1 MAASPPRPNRSPGI
15 RTHEPLPQQEA
26 SLRDGPLPMTPS
38 VLTATAETAWSD
50 HLVVLPIVLPIAVA
64 GVMLLLDERRRRLKS
79 GLSLVTVLLLLG
91 IALMLTLRV
100 DAAAQVYRLGNWDA
114 PYGIVL
120 VADRLSAMMLVLASV
135 LGLCALVF
143 SFARWGRAGPRFHGL
158 FLLLLMG
165 VNGAFLTGDLFNLF
179 VFFEVMLAASY
190 GLVLHGS
197 GETRIRAGLGYI
209 AVNLV
214 ASLFFL
220 VGVSLI
226 YGTMGTLN
234 MADLARR
241 LAAPAAAEPA
251 LFEIGCAVLGIAFLI
266 KCSAWPLGFW
276 LPTTYA
282 AASAPA
288 AAILAILSKV
298 GIYVVIRL
306 SLLLFGSGLSA
317 GFGQTWILA
326 AGLATM
332 AYGTIGI
339 LAAREL
345 TRAAGYAVMISS
357 GTMLAVLGTGSAAAL
372 AGALYYL
379 VGSTLAAGALFLLA
393 EILQRGR
400 APGQAQQAVFADE
413 YRDPFD
419 DADAIEIGR
428 TFPAAVAL
436 LGSGFLLCTL
446 MLAGIPPLS
455 GFVGKLAMFTGLAT
469 GPITAAAWW
478 LIAALTLSSFGTLA
492 PLVRLGI
499 QNLWVPSVDP
509 PPVLRTSEFLAL
521 SGLLAACLA
530 LALWGGPAL
539 AYADATV
546 RWLAQPQDYVRAVLG
561 AAQGGAGT

>member
-1 MAASPPRPNRSPGI
+1 MIAPGSDSAGI
-15 RTHEPLPQQEA
+15 
-26 SLRDGPLPMTPS
+26 G
-38 VLTATAETAWSD
+38 WSG
-50 HLVVLPIVLPIAVA
+50 HTVVLPIVLPIAAA
-64 GVMLLLDERRRRLKS
+64 GVMFLLDERRRMLKG
-79 GLSLVTVLLLLG
+79 GLSLATVLALLG
-91 IALMLTLRV
+91 IALVLV
-100 DAAAQVYRLGNWDA
+100 ASVGDGPAIYRLGNWAA

-120 VADRLSAMMLVLASV
+120 VADRLSAMMLALNAI

-197 GETRIRAGLGYI
+197 GTTRIRAGLGYI

-241 LAAPAAAEPA
+241 LAAPSAGELA
-251 LFEIGCAVLGIAFLI
+251 LFETGCAILGIAFLI
-266 KCSAWPLGFW
+266 KCGAWPLGFW

-282 AASAPA
+282 AATAPA

-298 GIYVVIRL
+298 GIYVVLRL
-306 SLLLFGSGLSA
+306 SLLLFGEGLSA
-317 GFGQTWILA
+317 GFGFAVIFVM
-326 AGLATM
+326 GLATIL
-332 AYGTIGI
+332 YGTVGI
-339 LAAREL
+339 LGSRDL

-357 GTMLAVLGTGSAAAL
+357 GTVLAALGTGSAGAL
-372 AGALYYL
+372 AGAVYYL
-379 VGSTLAAGALFLLA
+379 FGSTLAAGALFLLA

-400 APGQAQQAVFADE
+400 DPTEVAEPVFADE

-419 DADAIEIGR
+419 DAGAIEVG
-428 TFPAAVAL
+428 TVLTSSAATVGMAL
-436 LGSGFLLCTL
+436 LLCAL
-446 MLAGIPPLS
+446 MLAGIPPLA
-455 GFVGKLAMFTGLAT
+455 GFVGKLAIFAGLTRDTAT
-469 GPITAAAWW
+469 ATDWVLVAI
-478 LIAALTLSSFGTLA
+478 LTLSSFGTLL
-492 PLVRLGI
+492 PLVRMGI
-499 QNLWVPSVDP
+499 RSLWVSHEGA
-509 PPVLRTSEFLAL
+509 PPVLARSELVAL
-521 SGLLAACLA
+521 GGLLAACLA
-530 LALWGGPAL
+530 LSVWGGPAL

-546 RWLAQPQDYVRAVLG
+546 HWLKQPQDYVRAVLG
-561 AAQGGAGT
+561 GQGGAAS

>member
-1 MAASPPRPNRSPGI
+1 MNATVLNA
-15 RTHEPLPQQEA
+15 PL
-26 SLRDGPLPMTPS
+26 
-38 VLTATAETAWSD
+38 VSD
-50 HLVVLPIVLPIAVA
+50 WTNHLVVLPIVLPIAVA
-64 GVMLLLDERRRRLKS
+64 GAMFLMDERRSRLK
-79 GLSLVTVLLLLG
+79 GALSLATVLALLG
-91 IALMLTLRV
+91 ISLILVWRASE
-100 DAAAQVYRLGNWDA
+100 AAQIYRLGNWAA

-120 VADRLSAMMLVLASV
+120 VADRLSALMLALGSV

-241 LAAPAAAEPA
+241 LAAPEAGELA
-251 LFEIGCAVLGIAFLI
+251 LFEIGCAILGIAFLI

-298 GIYVVIRL
+298 GIYVVVRL
-306 SLLLFGSGLSA
+306 SLLLFGAGLSE

-332 AYGTIGI
+332 AYGAIGI
-339 LAAREL
+339 LAARDL

-357 GTMLAVLGTGSAAAL
+357 GTVLAAL
-372 AGALYYL
+372 GSGNDRALSGALYYL
-379 VGSTLAAGALFLLA
+379 LGSTLAAGALFLLA

-400 APGQAQQAVFADE
+400 DPLEAAQAVFADE

-419 DADAIEIGR
+419 DADATEIGR
-428 TFPAAVAL
+428 AIPAAVAL
-436 LGSGFLLCTL
+436 LGSGFLVCTL
-446 MLAGIPPLS
+446 MLAGVPPLS
-455 GFVGKLAMFTGLAT
+455 GFVGKLAIFTGLTT
-469 GPITAAAWW
+469 GTTTASAWW
-478 LIAALTLSSFGTLA
+478 LITALTLSSFATLM
-492 PLVRLGI
+492 PMVRLGI
-499 QNLWVPSVDP
+499 KNLWVPSDDP
-509 PPVLRTSEFLAL
+509 PPVLRLSEFAALA
-521 SGLLAACLA
+521 GLLAACVA

-539 AYADATV
+539 AYADETV
-546 RWLAQPQDYVRAVLG
+546 RWLAQPQEYVRAVLG
-561 AAQGGAGT
+561 PTREGGGS

>member
-1 MAASPPRPNRSPGI
+1 MNAPVMS
-15 RTHEPLPQQEA
+15 
-26 SLRDGPLPMTPS
+26 
-38 VLTATAETAWSD
+38 ATVTSSWLD
-50 HLVVLPIVLPIAVA
+50 HLVVLPIVLPIAAA
-64 GVMLLLDERRRRLKS
+64 GAMFLMDERRRTLKAAV
-79 GLSLVTVLLLLG
+79 SLVTVLVMLAVAILLLG
-91 IALMLTLRV
+91 RV
-100 DAAAQVYRLGNWDA
+100 GEAPEVYRLGNWAA

-120 VADRLSAMMLVLASV
+120 VADRLSALMLALAGT
-135 LGLCALVF
+135 LGLAALIF
-143 SFARWGRAGPRFHGL
+143 SFARWGQAGPRFHGL

-165 VNGAFLTGDLFNLF
+165 VNGAFLTGDVFNLF

-241 LAAPAAAEPA
+241 LASPPAEIA
-251 LFEIGCAVLGIAFLI
+251 LFEAGCAVLGIAFLI

-276 LPTTYA
+276 LPTTYS

-298 GIYVVIRL
+298 GIYVVLRL
-306 SLLLFGSGLSA
+306 SLLLFGAGSA
-317 GFGQTWILA
+317 QGFGQSWILA
-326 AGLATM
+326 TGLATI
-332 AYGTIGI
+332 AFGTLGI

-345 TRAAGYAVMISS
+345 TRAAGYGVMISS
-357 GTMLAVLGTGSAAAL
+357 GTVLAALGTGNQGAL
-372 AGALYYL
+372 SGALYYL
-379 VGSTLAAGALFLLA
+379 LGSTFAAAALFLLA

-400 APGQAQQAVFADE
+400 DPADAAQPVFADE

-419 DADAIEIGR
+419 DAGSTEIGR
-428 TFPAAVAL
+428 AIPAAVAIV
-436 LGSGFLLCTL
+436 GGGFLLCTL

-455 GFVGKLAMFTGLAT
+455 GFVGKLAMFTGLASGT
-469 GPITAAAWW
+469 MTTSAWG
-478 LIAALTLSSFGTLA
+478 LIAALTLSSLFTLI

-499 QNLWVPSVDP
+499 FSLWVPHDDP
-509 PPVLRTSEFLAL
+509 PPVLRAPELA
-521 SGLLAACLA
+521 A
-530 LALWGGPAL
+530 LALLLTACIALAVWGGPAL
-539 AYADATV
+539 SYTEATV
-546 RWLAQPQDYVRAVLG
+546 RWLSQPSDYVRAVLDG
-561 AAQGGAGT
+561 AAAPGAGS

>member
-1 MAASPPRPNRSPGI
+1 MTGPVSITQASG
-15 RTHEPLPQQEA
+15 
-26 SLRDGPLPMTPS
+26 
-38 VLTATAETAWSD
+38 WSD

-64 GVMLLLDERRRRLKS
+64 GAMFLMDERRRELKAA
-79 GLSLVTVLLLLG
+79 LSLATMLILLG
-91 IALMLTLRV
+91 IALLLVGRASLT
-100 DAAAQVYRLGNWDA
+100 AEVYRLGNWAA

-120 VADRLSAMMLVLASV
+120 VVDRLSAMMLALAAI

-158 FLLLLMG
+158 FLLLVMG

-226 YGTMGTLN
+226 YGTTGTLN

-241 LAAPAAAEPA
+241 LAAPALGETG
-251 LFEIGCAVLGIAFLI
+251 LFEVGCAVLGIAFLI

-298 GIYVVIRL
+298 GVYVVVRL
-306 SLLLFGSGLSA
+306 SLLLFGEGLSA
-317 GFGQTWILA
+317 GFAQGVLLT
-326 AGLATM
+326 AGLATI
-332 AYGTIGI
+332 AFGTVGI

-357 GTMLAVLGTGSAAAL
+357 GTVLAALGTGSDRAL

-400 APGQAQQAVFADE
+400 DPAEAAKPVFADE

-419 DADAIEIGR
+419 DPDATEIGR
-428 TFPAAVAL
+428 AIPSAVAI
-436 LGSGFLLCTL
+436 LGIGFLVCTL
-446 MLAGIPPLS
+446 MLAGVPPLA
-455 GFVGKLAMFTGLAT
+455 GFVGKLAMFSGLTGGAM
-469 GPITAAAWW
+469 TASAWG
-478 LIAALTLSSFGTLA
+478 LIAALTLSSFGTLM

-499 QNLWVPSVDP
+499 FSLWVPSDDP
-509 PPVLRTSEFLAL
+509 PPVLRAPEFAAIA
-521 SGLLAACLA
+521 GLLLTCMA
-530 LALWGGPAL
+530 LALWGGPVL

-546 RWLAQPQDYVRAVLG
+546 AWLAEPQDYIQAVLG
-561 AAQGGAGT
+561 AAQGDGR

>member
-1 MAASPPRPNRSPGI
+1 MNPAVTNLA
-15 RTHEPLPQQEA
+15 
-26 SLRDGPLPMTPS
+26 
-38 VLTATAETAWSD
+38 VETAWSD
-50 HLVVLPIVLPIAVA
+50 HVTVLPVVLPIAVA
-64 GVMLLLDERRRRLKS
+64 GAMFLLDERRRKLKAS
-79 GLSLVTVLLLLG
+79 LSFATILALIAIAVTLVVS
-91 IALMLTLRV
+91 V
-100 DAAAQVYRLGNWDA
+100 SDAPRVYRLGNWAA

-120 VADRLSAMMLVLASV
+120 VADRLSAMMLALSSV

-241 LAAPAAAEPA
+241 LAGPPEGEIA
-251 LFEIGCAVLGIAFLI
+251 LFEIGCAILGLAFLI

-276 LPTTYA
+276 LPPTYA
-282 AASAPA
+282 AATAPA

-298 GIYVVIRL
+298 GIYVVVRL
-306 SLLLFGSGLSA
+306 SLLVFGEGVSA
-317 GFGQTWILA
+317 GFGQTVLFA
-326 AGLATM
+326 AGLATL
-332 AYGTIGI
+332 AFGTIGL
-339 LAAREL
+339 LAARDL
-345 TRAAGYAVMISS
+345 TRAAGYAVMVSS
-357 GTMLAVLGTGSAAAL
+357 GTVLAALGSGNDRAL

-400 APGQAQQAVFADE
+400 DPAEAAAPVFADE

-419 DADAIEIGR
+419 DEDSVEVGSVIPAGVAI
-428 TFPAAVAL
+428 
-436 LGSGFLLCTL
+436 LGVGFLLCTL
-446 MLAGIPPLS
+446 MLAGIPPLA
-455 GFVGKLAMFTGLAT
+455 GFVGKLAIFVG
-469 GPITAAAWW
+469 AAGAPSPAGWW
-478 LIAALTLSSFGTLA
+478 LIAALTLSSLFTLM

-499 QNLWVPSVDP
+499 LNIWVRDADKP
-509 PPVLRTSEFLAL
+509 PTLARSEVAALAGLLATCLAL
-521 SGLLAACLA
+521 SV
-530 LALWGGPAL
+530 WGGPAL

-546 RWLAQPQDYVRAVLG
+546 GWLTQPQDYVRAVLG
-561 AAQGGAGT
+561 GPAP

>member
-1 MAASPPRPNRSPGI
+1 MNAP
-15 RTHEPLPQQEA
+15 
-26 SLRDGPLPMTPS
+26 
-38 VLTATAETAWSD
+38 VLNAPAVSAWSD
-50 HLVVLPIVLPIAVA
+50 HLVVLPVVLPIAVA
-64 GVMLLLDERRRRLKS
+64 GAMFLMDERRRRLKA
-79 GLSLVTVLLLLG
+79 GLGLATVLVLLG
-91 IALMLTLRV
+91 LALVLVGRAGEAV
-100 DAAAQVYRLGNWDA
+100 QVYRLGNWAA

-120 VADRLSAMMLVLASV
+120 VVDRLSALMLALTGV

-143 SFARWGRAGPRFHGL
+143 AFARWDRAGPRFHGL

-197 GETRIRAGLGYI
+197 GAARIRAGLGYI

-241 LAAPAAAEPA
+241 LAAPSGGDPA
-251 LFEIGCAVLGIAFLI
+251 LFEVGCAVLGIAFLI

-298 GIYVVIRL
+298 GVYVVVRL
-306 SLLLFGSGLSA
+306 SLLLFGAGLSE
-317 GFGQTWILA
+317 GFGQAWILA

-339 LAAREL
+339 LAARDL
-345 TRAAGYAVMISS
+345 ARAAGYAVMISS
-357 GTMLAVLGTGSAAAL
+357 GTVLAALGTGSDGAL
-372 AGALYYL
+372 EGALYYL
-379 VGSTLAAGALFLLA
+379 LGSTLAAGALFLLA

-400 APGQAQQAVFADE
+400 DPAEATQPVFADE

-419 DADAIEIGR
+419 DADATEIGR
-428 TFPAAVAL
+428 AIPAALAI
-436 LGSGFLLCTL
+436 LGCGFLLCTL
-446 MLAGIPPLS
+446 MLAGVPPLA
-455 GFVGKLAMFTGLAT
+455 GFVGKLAMFVGL
-469 GPITAAAWW
+469 TAGTMTASAWW
-478 LIAALTLSSFGTLA
+478 LIAALTLSSFATLM

-499 QNLWVPSVDP
+499 QSLWVPNDDP
-509 PPVLRTSEFLAL
+509 PPVLRPPELAAL
-521 SGLLAACLA
+521 AGLIGACLA

-539 AYADATV
+539 AYAHETV
-546 RWLAQPQDYVRAVLG
+546 RWLTEPQDYVRAVLG
-561 AAQGGAGT
+561 AGAQEGGS

>member
-1 MAASPPRPNRSPGI
+1 MTAPFLNGPGAA
-15 RTHEPLPQQEA
+15 L
-26 SLRDGPLPMTPS
+26 
-38 VLTATAETAWSD
+38 WSD
-50 HLVVLPIVLPIAVA
+50 HLIVLPIVLPIAVA
-64 GVMLLLDERRRRLKS
+64 GVMFLMDERRHRLKAAI
-79 GLSLVTVLLLLG
+79 SLGTVLVLLAT
-91 IALMLTLRV
+91 ALVLVARV
-100 DAAAQVYRLGNWDA
+100 TEAPEVYRLGDWAA

-120 VADRLSAMMLVLASV
+120 VADRLSAMMLTLAGV
-135 LGLCALVF
+135 LGLSALVF

-165 VNGAFLTGDLFNLF
+165 VNGAFLTGDVFNLF

-241 LAAPAAAEPA
+241 LASPPAEAA
-251 LFEIGCAVLGIAFLI
+251 LFEVGCAVLGIAFLI

-276 LPTTYA
+276 LPTTYSA
-282 AASAPA
+282 ATAPA

-298 GIYVVIRL
+298 GVYVVIRL
-306 SLLLFGSGLSA
+306 SLLLFGAGTSE
-317 GFGQTWILA
+317 GFGQSWILA
-326 AGLATM
+326 TGLATI
-332 AYGTIGI
+332 AFGTIGI

-357 GTMLAVLGTGSAAAL
+357 GTVLAALGTGSDGAL
-372 AGALYYL
+372 SGALYYL
-379 VGSTLAAGALFLLA
+379 VGSTFAAGALFLLA

-400 APGQAQQAVFADE
+400 DPTDAAQPVFADE

-419 DADAIEIGR
+419 DAGATEIGR
-428 TFPAAVAL
+428 AIPATVAI
-436 LGSGFLLCTL
+436 LGGGFLVCTL
-446 MLAGIPPLS
+446 MLAGIPPLA
-455 GFVGKLAMFTGLAT
+455 GFVGKLAMFSGLAS
-469 GPITAAAWW
+469 GPMTAPAWW
-478 LIAALTLSSFGTLA
+478 LIAVLTLSSLGTLI

-499 QNLWVPSVDP
+499 FSLWVPHDDP
-509 PPVLRTSEFLAL
+509 PPVLRSPELASL
-521 SGLLAACLA
+521 SVLLAACVA
-530 LALWGGPAL
+530 LALWAGPAL
-539 AYADATV
+539 AYTEATV
-546 RWLAQPQDYVRAVLG
+546 RWLSQPQDYVRAVLDAGAGKGSSRG
-561 AAQGGAGT
+561 AAQDAARSAGGAGS

>member
-1 MAASPPRPNRSPGI
+1 MNASAMNAAVVS
-15 RTHEPLPQQEA
+15 H
-26 SLRDGPLPMTPS
+26 
-38 VLTATAETAWSD
+38 WSE

-64 GVMLLLDERRRRLKS
+64 GAMFLLDERRHRLKA
-79 GLSLVTVLLLLG
+79 GLSLATVLVLLG
-91 IALMLTLRV
+91 VALVLVGR
-100 DAAAQVYRLGNWDA
+100 AGHAPEVYRLGNWAA

-120 VADRLSAMMLVLASV
+120 VADRLSAMMLALAAT
-135 LGLCALVF
+135 LGLFALVF

-220 VGVSLI
+220 IGVSLI
-226 YGTMGTLN
+226 YGTLGTLN

-241 LAAPAAAEPA
+241 LTAPSAGDLA
-251 LFEIGCAVLGIAFLI
+251 LFEVGCAILGIAFLI
-266 KCSAWPLGFW
+266 KGSAWPLGFW

-288 AAILAILSKV
+288 AAVLAILSKV
-298 GIYVVIRL
+298 GVYVVLRL
-306 SLLLFGSGLSA
+306 SRLLFGTGLSE
-317 GFGQTWILA
+317 GFGLSWILA
-326 AGLATM
+326 AGLATI

-339 LAAREL
+339 LAARDL
-345 TRAAGYAVMISS
+345 TRAAGYGVMISS
-357 GTMLAVLGTGSAAAL
+357 GTVLAALGTGSGGAL
-372 AGALYYL
+372 SGALYYL

-393 EILQRGR
+393 EVLQRGR
-400 APGQAQQAVFADE
+400 DPAEAVQPVFADE

-419 DADAIEIGR
+419 DAGATEIGR
-428 TFPAAVAL
+428 AIPAAVAI
-436 LGSGFLLCTL
+436 LGVSFLLCTL
-446 MLAGIPPLS
+446 MLAGVPPLA
-455 GFVGKLAMFTGLAT
+455 GFVGKLAMFSGLAT
-469 GPITAAAWW
+469 GTMTASAWG
-478 LIAALTLSSFGTLA
+478 LIAALTLSSLGTLM

-499 QNLWVPSVDP
+499 FSLWVPSDDP
-509 PPVLRTSEFLAL
+509 PPLLRAPEFIALA
-521 SGLLAACLA
+521 GLLGACVA

-539 AYADATV
+539 AYADETV
-546 RWLAQPQDYVRAVLG
+546 RWLTQPGDYVRAVLG
-561 AAQGGAGT
+561 GPEGGGS

>member
-1 MAASPPRPNRSPGI
+1 MSPAI
-15 RTHEPLPQQEA
+15 
-26 SLRDGPLPMTPS
+26 
-38 VLTATAETAWSD
+38 LTASADTAWSD
-50 HLVVLPIVLPIAVA
+50 HLVVLPVVLPIAVA
-64 GVMLLLDERRRRLKS
+64 GLMFLLDERRRRLKAA
-79 GLSLVTVLLLLG
+79 LSLGTVLVLLG
-91 IALMLTLRV
+91 IALVLVGRV
-100 DAAAQVYRLGNWDA
+100 EAGAQVYRLGNWAA

-120 VADRLSAMMLVLASV
+120 VADRLSALMLALASV

-197 GETRIRAGLGYI
+197 GEVRIRAGLGYI

-220 VGVSLI
+220 VGVSLV

-241 LAAPAAAEPA
+241 LAGPATEPA

-298 GIYVVIRL
+298 GIYVVVRL
-306 SLLLFGSGLSA
+306 SLLLFGAGTSQ
-317 GFGQTWILA
+317 GFGQTWLLA

-332 AYGTIGI
+332 AYGTIGL
-339 LAAREL
+339 LAARDL

-357 GTMLAVLGTGSAAAL
+357 GTVLAALGTGGDRAL

-379 VGSTLAAGALFLLA
+379 LGSTLAAAALFLLA

-400 APGQAQQAVFADE
+400 DPGDARQAVFADE

-419 DADAIEIGR
+419 DADATEIGR
-428 TFPAAVAL
+428 AFPAAVAI
-436 LGSGFLLCTL
+436 LGCGFVVCTL
-446 MLAGIPPLS
+446 MLAGLPPLA
-455 GFVGKLAMFTGLAT
+455 GFVGKLALFTGLAA
-469 GPITAAAWW
+469 GPITASAWA
-478 LIAALTLSSFGTLA
+478 LIAALTLSSFGTLM

-499 QNLWVPSVDP
+499 LTLWVPSDDP
-509 PPVLRTSEFLAL
+509 PPVLHPTEFAALA
-521 SGLLAACLA
+521 GLLAACMA

-539 AYADATV
+539 AYADETV
-546 RWLAQPQDYVRAVLG
+546 RWLAQPQAYIQAVLG
-561 AAQGGAGT
+561 NQEGAGS

>member
-1 MAASPPRPNRSPGI
+1 MSAPVVP
-15 RTHEPLPQQEA
+15 
-26 SLRDGPLPMTPS
+26 
-38 VLTATAETAWSD
+38 WSE
-50 HLVVLPIVLPIAVA
+50 HLVVLPVVLPIAAA
-64 GVMLLLDERRRRLKS
+64 GAMFLIDERRHRLKA
-79 GLSLVTVLLLLG
+79 GISLATLLALL
-91 IALMLTLRV
+91 
-100 DAAAQVYRLGNWDA
+100 AAALALVARAGAGAVVYRLGNWAA

-120 VADRLSAMMLVLASV
+120 VADRLSTLMLALAAV
-135 LGLCALVF
+135 LGLAALVF

-220 VGVSLI
+220 IGVSLI

-241 LAAPAAAEPA
+241 LAAPAAPEAA
-251 LFEIGCAVLGIAFLI
+251 LFEVGCAVLGIAFLI
-266 KCSAWPLGFW
+266 KGSAWPLGFW
-276 LPTTYA
+276 LPATYS

-298 GIYVVIRL
+298 GVYVVLRL
-306 SLLLFGSGLSA
+306 SLLLFGAGVSE
-317 GFGQTWILA
+317 GFGQAWILA
-326 AGLATM
+326 AGLATV
-332 AYGTIGI
+332 AYGTVGI
-339 LAAREL
+339 LAARDL
-345 TRAAGYAVMISS
+345 TGAAGYAVMISS
-357 GTMLAVLGTGSAAAL
+357 GTVLAALGTGSPGAL

-393 EILQRGR
+393 EILRRGR
-400 APGQAQQAVFADE
+400 AAPDAAQPVFADE

-419 DADAIEIGR
+419 DAGATEIGR
-428 TFPAAVAL
+428 AIPASVAI
-436 LGSGFLLCTL
+436 LGFFLLVGTL
-446 MLAGIPPLS
+446 MLAGLPPLA
-455 GFVGKLAMFTGLAT
+455 GFVGKLALFSGLAAGT
-469 GPITAAAWW
+469 MTAAAWA
-478 LIAALTLSSFGTLA
+478 LILALTLSSLGTLI

-499 QNLWVPSVDP
+499 QTLWVPSDDP
-509 PPVLRTSEFLAL
+509 APVLRPSEFAALA
-521 SGLLAACLA
+521 GLMAACVA

-539 AYADATV
+539 VYAEATV
-546 RWLAQPQDYVRAVLG
+546 RWLASPDDYVRAVLDG
-561 AAQGGAGT
+561 AAP

>member
-1 MAASPPRPNRSPGI
+1 
-15 RTHEPLPQQEA
+15 
-26 SLRDGPLPMTPS
+26 MTPPVMNAS
-38 VLTATAETAWSD
+38 AAGGWSD
-50 HLVVLPIVLPIAVA
+50 HVVVLPIVLPIAVA
-64 GVMLLLDERRRRLKS
+64 GVMFLLDERRSRLKAA
-79 GLSLVTVLLLLG
+79 LSLLTMLALTG
-91 IALMLTLRV
+91 IALILVAR
-100 DAAAQVYRLGNWDA
+100 AGSAPEVYRLGNWAA

-120 VADRLSAMMLVLASV
+120 VADRLSAVMLALAGL

-241 LAAPAAAEPA
+241 LAGPAVGDLA
-251 LFEIGCAVLGIAFLI
+251 LFEIGCAILGIAFLI

-298 GIYVVIRL
+298 GVYVVVRL
-306 SLLLFGSGLSA
+306 SLLLFGAGPA
-317 GFGQTWILA
+317 EGFGRGCILA
-326 AGLATM
+326 AGLATV
-332 AYGTIGI
+332 AYGTVGI
-339 LAAREL
+339 LAARDL

-357 GTMLAVLGTGSAAAL
+357 GTVLAALGTASGGAL

-393 EILQRGR
+393 DILQRGR
-400 APGQAQQAVFADE
+400 DPVEATRPVFADE

-419 DADAIEIGR
+419 DADATEVGREI
-428 TFPAAVAL
+428 PAGVAIL
-436 LGSGFLLCTL
+436 ALGLLLCTL
-446 MLAGIPPLS
+446 MLAGVPPLS
-455 GFVGKLAMFTGLAT
+455 GFVGKLAIFSGL
-469 GPITAAAWW
+469 TAGAVTASGWW
-478 LIAALTLSSFGTLA
+478 LIAVLTLSSFGTLM
-492 PLVRLGI
+492 PMVRLGI
-499 QNLWVPSVDP
+499 LNLWVPRDDP
-509 PPVLRTSEFLAL
+509 PPVLRPSELAAL
-521 SGLLAACLA
+521 AGLLAACLA
-530 LALWGGPAL
+530 LAVWGGPAL

-546 RWLAQPQDYVRAVLG
+546 RWLAQPQDYVRTVLG
-561 AAQGGAGT
+561 AAEGGAP

>member
-1 MAASPPRPNRSPGI
+1 MSGASPI
-15 RTHEPLPQQEA
+15 
-26 SLRDGPLPMTPS
+26 
-38 VLTATAETAWSD
+38 AWSE
-50 HLVVLPIVLPIAVA
+50 HLVVLPVVLPIAAA
-64 GVMLLLDERRRRLKS
+64 GAMFLMDERRHRLKA
-79 GLSLVTVLLLLG
+79 GLSLATMLVLLAT
-91 IALMLTLRV
+91 ALVLVGRAG
-100 DAAAQVYRLGNWDA
+100 AAPEVYRLGNWAA

-120 VADRLSAMMLVLASV
+120 VADRLSAMMLTLAAT
-135 LGLCALVF
+135 LGLAALVF

-241 LAAPAAAEPA
+241 LAAPPAEAA
-251 LFEIGCAVLGIAFLI
+251 LFEVGCAVLGIAFLI

-276 LPTTYA
+276 LPTTYSA
-282 AASAPA
+282 ATAPA

-298 GIYVVIRL
+298 GVYVVLRL
-306 SLLLFGSGLSA
+306 SLLLFGAGTSA
-317 GFGQTWILA
+317 GFGLDWILA
-326 AGLATM
+326 TGLATV
-332 AYGTIGI
+332 AFGTVGL
-339 LAAREL
+339 LAARDL

-357 GTMLAVLGTGSAAAL
+357 GTVLAALGTGSEAAL
-372 AGALYYL
+372 SGALYYL
-379 VGSTLAAGALFLLA
+379 AGSTCAAGALFLLA

-400 APGQAQQAVFADE
+400 DPADAAQPVFADE

-419 DADAIEIGR
+419 DAGATEVGRAI
-428 TFPAAVAL
+428 PAAVAI
-436 LGSGFLLCTL
+436 LGGGFLLCTL
-446 MLAGIPPLS
+446 MLAGIPPLA
-455 GFVGKLAMFTGLAT
+455 GFVGKLAMFSGLAD
-469 GPITAAAWW
+469 GPMTAAAWS
-478 LIAALTLSSFGTLA
+478 LIAALTLSSLGTLI

-499 QNLWVPSVDP
+499 FSLWVPHDDP
-509 PPVLRTSEFLAL
+509 PPVLRPPEFASL
-521 SGLLAACLA
+521 SLLLAACVA

-539 AYADATV
+539 AYAEATV
-546 RWLAQPQDYVRAVLG
+546 RWLAQPQAYVRAVLDG
-561 AAQGGAGT
+561 VTAPGAGS

>member
-1 MAASPPRPNRSPGI
+1 MTLPVLPP
-15 RTHEPLPQQEA
+15 
-26 SLRDGPLPMTPS
+26 
-38 VLTATAETAWSD
+38 TATLAWSD
-50 HLVVLPIVLPIAVA
+50 HLVVLPVVLPMAVA
-64 GVMLLLDERRRRLKS
+64 GAMFLLDERRRRLKE
-79 GLSLVTVLLLLG
+79 GLSLATMLALLG
-91 IALMLTLRV
+91 IALVLVGRTTVAPDIYRV
-100 DAAAQVYRLGNWDA
+100 GNWPA

-120 VADRLSAMMLVLASV
+120 VADRLSAMMLALAAL

-165 VNGAFLTGDLFNLF
+165 VDGAFLTGDLFNLF

-209 AVNLV
+209 VVNLV

-220 VGVSLI
+220 IGVSLI

-234 MADLARR
+234 LADLARR
-241 LAAPAAAEPA
+241 LAAPEAGELA
-251 LFEIGCAVLGIAFLI
+251 LFEVGCAVLGIAFLI

-298 GIYVVIRL
+298 GVYVVVRL
-306 SLLLFGSGLSA
+306 SLLLFGAGLSA
-317 GFGQTWILA
+317 GFGQGAILA
-326 AGLATM
+326 AGLATI
-332 AYGTIGI
+332 AFGTVGI
-339 LAAREL
+339 LASRDL

-357 GTMLAVLGTGSAAAL
+357 GTVLAVLGTGSAAAL

-400 APGQAQQAVFADE
+400 DPVEAAQPVFADE

-419 DADAIEIGR
+419 DADATEIGR
-428 TFPAAVAL
+428 AIPAGVAI
-436 LGSGFLLCTL
+436 LGIGLLLCTL
-446 MLAGIPPLS
+446 VLAGVPPLP
-455 GFVGKLAMFTGLAT
+455 GFVGKLAIFIGLTAGT
-469 GPITAAAWW
+469 ITAAGWG
-478 LIAALTLSSFGTLA
+478 LIAVLTLSSLGTLM
-492 PLVRLGI
+492 PMVRLGI
-499 QNLWVPSVDP
+499 LNLWVPHDDP
-509 PPVLRTSEFLAL
+509 PPVLRLSELTALA
-521 SGLLAACLA
+521 GLLAACLG

-539 AYADATV
+539 AYADATAQ
-546 RWLAQPQDYVRAVLG
+546 WLTAPQAYVAAVLD
-561 AAQGGAGT
+561 GGAR

>member
-1 MAASPPRPNRSPGI
+1 MI
-15 RTHEPLPQQEA
+15 
-26 SLRDGPLPMTPS
+26 PS
-38 VLTATAETAWSD
+38 VLSATAETAWSD
-50 HLVVLPIVLPIAVA
+50 HLVVLPVVLPIAVA
-64 GVMLLLDERRRRLKS
+64 GAMFLMDERRRRLKS
-79 GLSLVTVLLLLG
+79 GLSLVTMLLLLG
-91 IALMLTLRV
+91 IALLLVGRA
-100 DAAAQVYRLGNWDA
+100 DGAAQVYHLGNWDA

-120 VADRLSAMMLVLASV
+120 VVDRLSALMLALASV

-197 GETRIRAGLGYI
+197 GEMRIRAGLGYI

-241 LAAPAAAEPA
+241 LAEPVAEPA
-251 LFEIGCAVLGIAFLI
+251 LFEIGCAVLGLAFLI

-298 GIYVVIRL
+298 GVYVVIRL
-306 SLLLFGSGLSA
+306 SLLLFGSGSSS
-317 GFGQTWILA
+317 GFGQAWILA

-332 AYGTIGI
+332 AFGTVGI

-357 GTMLAVLGTGSAAAL
+357 GTMLAVLGTGSDAAL

-400 APGQAQQAVFADE
+400 APARAEQAVFADE

-419 DADAIEIGR
+419 DADAIEVGR
-428 TFPAAVAL
+428 AFPAAVAL

-446 MLAGIPPLS
+446 MLAGIPPLA
-455 GFVGKLAMFTGLAT
+455 GFVGKLAMFSGLAA
-469 GPITAAAWW
+469 GPITASAWG

-499 QNLWVPSVDP
+499 QNLWVPSDDP
-509 PPVLRTSEFLAL
+509 PPVLRPSEFLAL
-521 SGLLAACLA
+521 SGLLATCLA

-546 RWLAQPQDYVRAVLG
+546 QWLAQPQDYVRAVLG
-561 AAQGGAGT
+561 AARGGAGA

>member
-1 MAASPPRPNRSPGI
+1 
-15 RTHEPLPQQEA
+15 
-26 SLRDGPLPMTPS
+26 MTAGS
-38 VLTATAETAWSD
+38 VNNDALVTWAD
-50 HLVVLPIVLPIAVA
+50 HLVILPIVLPIAVA
-64 GVMLLLDERRRRLKS
+64 GAMFLLDERRRRLKEA
-79 GLSLVTVLLLLG
+79 LATATVLAQLATAIVLFV
-91 IALMLTLRV
+91 RV
-100 DAAAQVYRLGNWDA
+100 GTAAEVYRLGNWAA

-120 VADRLSAMMLVLASV
+120 VADRLSAMMLVLASL
-135 LGLCALVF
+135 LGLAALVF
-143 SFARWGRAGPRFHGL
+143 SFARWSRAGPRFHGL

-197 GETRIRAGLGYI
+197 GETRIRTGLGYI

-241 LAAPAAAEPA
+241 LAAPSAEA
-251 LFEIGCAVLGIAFLI
+251 TLFEIGCAILGIAFLI

-282 AASAPA
+282 AATAPA

-298 GIYVVIRL
+298 GVYVVIRL
-306 SLLLFGSGLSA
+306 SLLLFGAGSSE

-326 AGLATM
+326 AGLATI
-332 AYGTIGI
+332 AYGTVGI
-339 LAAREL
+339 MAAREL

-357 GTMLAVLGTGSAAAL
+357 GTVLATLGTGSEKAL

-379 VGSTLAAGALFLLA
+379 VGSTFAAGALFLLA

-400 APGQAQQAVFADE
+400 DPADATQPVFADE

-419 DADAIEIGR
+419 DAGAVEIGR
-428 TFPAAVAL
+428 AIPAAVAIV
-436 LGSGFLLCTL
+436 GGGFLLCTL
-446 MLAGIPPLS
+446 MLAGIPPMA
-455 GFVGKLAMFTGLAT
+455 GFVGKLAMFSGLAA
-469 GPITAAAWW
+469 GAMTASAWW
-478 LIAALTLSSFGTLA
+478 LIAALTLSSLGTLI

-499 QNLWVPSVDP
+499 FSLWVPHDDP
-509 PPVLRTSEFLAL
+509 PPALRSPEFAALA
-521 SGLLAACLA
+521 GLLAACVA
-530 LALWGGPAL
+530 LVLWGGPAL

-546 RWLAQPQDYVRAVLG
+546 RWLAQPQDYIRAVLDG
-561 AAQGGAGT
+561 ATGAGS

>member
-1 MAASPPRPNRSPGI
+1 MTGPALI
-15 RTHEPLPQQEA
+15 TEA
-26 SLRDGPLPMTPS
+26 SG
-38 VLTATAETAWSD
+38 WSD

-64 GVMLLLDERRRRLKS
+64 GAMFLMDERRRELKAA
-79 GLSLVTVLLLLG
+79 LSLVTMLILVG
-91 IALMLTLRV
+91 IALVLVGRASVT
-100 DAAAQVYRLGNWDA
+100 AEVYRLGNWAA

-120 VADRLSAMMLVLASV
+120 VADRLSAMMLMLAAV
-135 LGLCALVF
+135 LGLSALVF

-158 FLLLLMG
+158 FLLLVMG

-226 YGTMGTLN
+226 YGTTGTLN
-234 MADLARR
+234 MADVARR
-241 LAAPAAAEPA
+241 LAAPALDERG
-251 LFEIGCAVLGIAFLI
+251 LFEVGCAVLGIAFLI

-298 GIYVVIRL
+298 GVYVVVRL
-306 SLLLFGSGLSA
+306 SLLLFGQGLSA
-317 GFGQTWILA
+317 DFGQDFILA
-326 AGLATM
+326 AGLATI
-332 AYGTIGI
+332 AFGTIGM
-339 LAAREL
+339 LAARDL

-357 GTMLAVLGTGSAAAL
+357 GTVLAALGTGSERAL
-372 AGALYYL
+372 SGALYYL

-400 APGQAQQAVFADE
+400 DPAEAGKPVFADE

-419 DADAIEIGR
+419 DPEAIEVGR
-428 TFPAAVAL
+428 AIPSAVAI
-436 LGSGFLLCTL
+436 LGVGFLVATL
-446 MLAGIPPLS
+446 MLAGLPPLS
-455 GFVGKLAMFTGLAT
+455 GFVGKLAMFSGLTGGAM
-469 GPITAAAWW
+469 TASAWG
-478 LIAALTLSSFGTLA
+478 LIAALTLSSFGTLT

-499 QNLWVPSVDP
+499 FSLWVPSDDP
-509 PPVLRTSEFLAL
+509 APVLRAPEFVAIA
-521 SGLLAACLA
+521 GLLLSCVA
-530 LALWGGPAL
+530 LALWAGPVL

-546 RWLAQPQDYVRAVLG
+546 SWLAQPQDYVRAVLG
-561 AAQGGAGT
+561 GGGNR

>member
-1 MAASPPRPNRSPGI
+1 MSPPVMNASAAS
-15 RTHEPLPQQEA
+15 
-26 SLRDGPLPMTPS
+26 
-38 VLTATAETAWSD
+38 AWAD
-50 HLVVLPIVLPIAVA
+50 HVVVLPIVLPIAVT
-64 GVMLLLDERRRRLKS
+64 GVMFLLDERRHRFKAV
-79 GLSLVTVLLLLG
+79 LSLATVVALIG
-91 IALMLTLRV
+91 IALVLVGRAGT
-100 DAAAQVYRLGNWDA
+100 APEVYRVGNWAA

-120 VADRLSAMMLVLASV
+120 VADRLSAMMLLLAGV

-143 SFARWGRAGPRFHGL
+143 SLARWGRAGPRFHGL

-226 YGTMGTLN
+226 YGTMGTLT

-241 LAAPAAAEPA
+241 LAGPTPGDLA
-251 LFEIGCAVLGIAFLI
+251 LFEIGCAILGVAFLI

-288 AAILAILSKV
+288 AAVLAILSKV
-298 GIYVVIRL
+298 GVYVVLRL
-306 SLLLFGSGLSA
+306 SLLLFGAGPSE
-317 GFGQTWILA
+317 GFGQGAILA
-326 AGLATM
+326 AGLATI

-339 LAAREL
+339 LAARDL

-357 GTMLAVLGTGSAAAL
+357 GTVLAVLGTGSDGAL

-400 APGQAQQAVFADE
+400 DPVEAAQPVFADE

-419 DADAIEIGR
+419 DADATEIGR
-428 TFPAAVAL
+428 EIPAGVAI
-436 LGSGFLLCTL
+436 LGAGLLLCTL
-446 MLAGIPPLS
+446 VLAGVPPLP
-455 GFVGKLAMFTGLAT
+455 GFVGKLAIFSSLAT
-469 GPITAAAWW
+469 GAITASGWC
-478 LIAALTLSSFGTLA
+478 LIAVLTLSSLGTLM
-492 PLVRLGI
+492 PMVRLGI
-499 QNLWVPSVDP
+499 LNLWVPHDGS
-509 PPVLRTSEFLAL
+509 PPVLRLSELTALA
-521 SGLLAACLA
+521 GLLAACLG

-539 AYADATV
+539 SYADATAQ
-546 RWLAQPQDYVRAVLG
+546 WLAQPQAYVGAVLG
-561 AAQGGAGT
+561 DAPGATP

>member
-1 MAASPPRPNRSPGI
+1 MSPTALSAPAAS
-15 RTHEPLPQQEA
+15 
-26 SLRDGPLPMTPS
+26 
-38 VLTATAETAWSD
+38 AWND
-50 HLVVLPIVLPIAVA
+50 HLVVLPVVLPIAVA
-64 GVMLLLDERRRRLKS
+64 GVMFLLDERRRRLKAA
-79 GLSLVTVLLLLG
+79 LSLATVLALLG
-91 IALMLTLRV
+91 IALVLVGRV
-100 DAAAQVYRLGNWDA
+100 DAGAQVYRLGNWAA

-120 VADRLSAMMLVLASV
+120 VVDRLSALMLALAGV

-143 SFARWGRAGPRFHGL
+143 SFARWGQAGPRFHGL

-197 GETRIRAGLGYI
+197 GEVRIRAGLGYI

-241 LAAPAAAEPA
+241 LAAPGSGEQA
-251 LFEIGCAVLGIAFLI
+251 LFEVGCAVLGLAFLI

-288 AAILAILSKV
+288 AAVLAILSKV
-298 GIYVVIRL
+298 GIYVVVRL
-306 SLLLFGSGLSA
+306 SLLLFGSGSSA

-339 LAAREL
+339 LAARDL
-345 TRAAGYAVMISS
+345 ARAAGYAVMISS
-357 GTMLAVLGTGSAAAL
+357 GTLLATLGTGSGGAL

-379 VGSTLAAGALFLLA
+379 FGSTLAAGALFLLA

-400 APGQAQQAVFADE
+400 DPARADQPVFADE

-419 DADAIEIGR
+419 DAGATEVGR
-428 TFPAAVAL
+428 ALPAAVAL
-436 LGSGFLLCTL
+436 LGIGVLLCTL
-446 MLAGIPPLS
+446 MLAGIPPLA
-455 GFVGKLAMFTGLAT
+455 GFVGKLAMFTGLAA
-469 GPITAAAWW
+469 GPITAPAWW
-478 LIAALTLSSFGTLA
+478 LIAALTLSSFGTLM

-499 QNLWVPSVDP
+499 RNLWVPSDDP
-509 PPVLRTSEFLAL
+509 APVLRPTEFAALA
-521 SGLLAACLA
+521 GLLAACLA

-546 RWLAQPQDYVRAVLG
+546 RWLEQPQDYVRAVLG
-561 AAQGGAGT
+561 AAQEGARP

>member
-1 MAASPPRPNRSPGI
+1 MSPPVMNASAAS
-15 RTHEPLPQQEA
+15 
-26 SLRDGPLPMTPS
+26 
-38 VLTATAETAWSD
+38 AWSD
-50 HLVVLPIVLPIAVA
+50 HVVVLPIVLPIAVA
-64 GVMLLLDERRRRLKS
+64 GVMFLLDERRRRLKEAL
-79 GLSLVTVLLLLG
+79 GLATLLALLG
-91 IALMLTLRV
+91 IALVLVGRAG
-100 DAAAQVYRLGNWDA
+100 AAPEVYRVGNWAA

-120 VADRLSAMMLVLASV
+120 VADRLSAMMLALAGL

-158 FLLLLMG
+158 FLLLVMG

-197 GETRIRAGLGYI
+197 GEVRIRAGLGYI
-209 AVNLV
+209 AVNLI

-220 VGVSLI
+220 IGVSLI

-241 LAAPAAAEPA
+241 LAAPAASELA
-251 LFEIGCAVLGIAFLI
+251 LFEIGCAILGLAFLI

-298 GIYVVIRL
+298 GVYVVVRL
-306 SLLLFGSGLSA
+306 SLLLFGAGLSE
-317 GFGQTWILA
+317 GFGQACLLGI
-326 AGLATM
+326 GLATI
-332 AYGTIGI
+332 AYGTVGI
-339 LAAREL
+339 LASRDLA
-345 TRAAGYAVMISS
+345 RAAGYAVMISS
-357 GTMLAVLGTGSAAAL
+357 GTVLAVLGSGRDAAL

-393 EILQRGR
+393 EVLQRGR
-400 APGQAQQAVFADE
+400 DPVEQAQPVFADE

-419 DADAIEIGR
+419 DADATEIGR
-428 TFPAAVAL
+428 ILPAGVAL
-436 LGSGFLLCTL
+436 SGVGLLLCTL
-446 MLAGIPPLS
+446 MLAGVPPLA
-455 GFVGKLAMFTGLAT
+455 GFVGKLAIFSGLTGGT
-469 GPITAAAWW
+469 ITASSWW
-478 LIAALTLSSFGTLA
+478 LIAILTLSSLGTLL

-499 QNLWVPSVDP
+499 LTLWVPHDDP
-509 PPVLRTSEFLAL
+509 PPALRASELAAL
-521 SGLLAACLA
+521 AGLLAACIG

-546 RWLAQPQDYVRAVLG
+546 QGLAQPQDYIRAVLG
-561 AAQGGAGT
+561 APAGGAP